1 MEKNWKNRN
10 TRSLFKVA
18 AKYTG
23 QASALALLFAGI
35 LPLTAQAKD
44 RITVAVYT
52 GPWAVAQK
60 ACVLDPF
67 TKATGIETV
76 SEPGT
81 SPVTFTKLRQQKD
94 NPSIDVAWMDAPFSA
109 SAWDEGVV
117 EAIDPKA
124 IPNMSNL
131 LEGAVYRTDKKEIYA
146 VGTGY
151 LTYAMLYN
159 PTVVKEPP
167 TSWFDIWK
175 PDYAGRVFAPG
186 PGQALFVP
194 FLMVLNKALGGTNAN
209 FEPVMKKFKEL
220 KPSSYYDST
229 GVLQASI
236 QSGEVVMGVTYPSIA
251 WQLADQGVKVAIAYP
266 KEGLP
271 TTEIRLHLVKGTKNK
286 ALAEKFINFAL
297 QPEPLDCLA
306 EKIFTGPPLKD
317 PKLSEETKKR
327 MPWGANG
334 TAKDLAIPD
343 WREIASVR
351 QRVTD
356 MWNRQV
362 VGR

>member
-1 MEKNWKNRN
+1 MKKTWKKCRAA
-10 TRSLFKVA
+10 RVA
-18 AKYTG
+18 GAVVKYTG
-23 QASALALLFAGI
+23 QASALALLFAAAS
-35 LPLTAQAKD
+35 PLAAQTKD

-52 GPWAVAQK
+52 GPWEVAQR

-76 SEPGT
+76 AEAGT

-94 NPSIDVAWMDAPFSA
+94 SPSIDVAWMDAPFSA
-109 SAWDEGVV
+109 NAWDDGVI
-117 EAIDPKA
+117 EAITESA
-124 IPNMSNL
+124 VPNTANL
-131 LEGAVYRTDKKEIYA
+131 LEQATYRTDKKEIYA
-146 VGTGY
+146 IGTGY

-159 PTVVKEPP
+159 PAVVKEPP
-167 TSWFDIWK
+167 SSWLELWK
-175 PDYAGRVFAPG
+175 PDYAGRVYAPG
-186 PGQALFVP
+186 PGQALFAP
-194 FLMVLNKALGGTNAN
+194 FLMVINKALGGTNKN
-209 FEPVMKKFKEL
+209 FEPVIAKFKEL
-220 KPSSYYDST
+220 KPSSYYDAT

-251 WQLADQGVKVAIAYP
+251 WQLADQGVKVATSFP

-271 TTEIRLHLVKGTKNK
+271 TTEIRLHLVKGSKNK

-297 QPEPLDCLA
+297 QPEQLNCLA
-306 EKIFTGPPLKD
+306 EKIFVGPPLKN
-317 PKLSEETKKR
+317 PTLSEQAKQR
-327 MPWGANG
+327 MPWGPNG

-351 QRVTD
+351 QQLTD
-356 MWNRQV
+356 LWNRRV